1 MRLAEVVE
9 AVAGEKS
16 PRRGLRDDGAV
27 EKQGAAVGIP
37 GAELNV
43 VADHEQGNLLS
54 QECLQ
59 NLSEC
64 LLKFRVQPLGGLVQQ
79 QDFRSQQEHL
89 CQSRPLL
96 FAAGQVVRVPVE
108 QFLQTAQP
116 HRPSDP
122 LLLRLSGESPAL
134 ENLNEVLPDAFLHK
148 KRLGILRQHTY
159 PPNQLHLPPVRL
171 LESGQ
176 QLQAGGL
183 SGAVAAQ

>member
-1 MRLAEVVE
+1 M
-9 AVAGEKS
+9 
-16 PRRGLRDDGAV
+16 
-27 EKQGAAVGIP
+27 
-37 GAELNV
+37 
-43 VADHEQGNLLS
+43 
-54 QECLQ
+54 
-59 NLSEC
+59 
-64 LLKFRVQPLGGLVQQ
+64 
-79 QDFRSQQEHL
+79 
-89 CQSRPLL
+89 
-96 FAAGQVVRVPVE
+96 PVE

>member
-1 MRLAEVVE
+1 M
-9 AVAGEKS
+9 
-16 PRRGLRDDGAV
+16 
-27 EKQGAAVGIP
+27 
-37 GAELNV
+37 
-43 VADHEQGNLLS
+43 
-54 QECLQ
+54 
-59 NLSEC
+59 
-64 LLKFRVQPLGGLVQQ
+64 
-79 QDFRSQQEHL
+79 
-89 CQSRPLL
+89 
-96 FAAGQVVRVPVE
+96 PVE

-116 HRPSDP
+116 QRPSDP

-183 SGAVAAQ
+183 SGAVAAQQGQKLAPPQGEAQTLHHVRQLFFVFEPQTFRRDGRFIRICAARLRRQLHQGVSIRELRQPIPALPHRDRAVSARIRRGCPDPHRGRHGQEH